1 MNSRAETQGSPLDSV
16 KLVASLLVIGAAVA
30 AFYYFAEQSLLLRV
44 LGLLVAFGIAAAI
57 ALQTERGRAV
67 AEFVRATN
75 IEVRKV
81 VWPSRKET
89 MQTTLIIIITVIVV
103 ALFLWGIDA
112 LIAWGVESLM
122 DRGG

>member
-1 MNSRAETQGSPLDSV
+1 MSSRADTQGSSLDSV

-30 AFYYFAEQSLLLRV
+30 AFYWFADQSLLLRV
-44 LGLLVAFGIAAAI
+44 LGLLAALVVAAVI

-89 MQTTLIIIITVIVV
+89 MQTTLVIIITVIVV

-112 LIAWGVESLM
+112 VIAWAIKTLM
-122 DRGG
+122 GREV